1 VWGRKVNGVILTFH
15 LAGLNNQN
23 FIMRDDET
31 GTYWQQISGMAI
43 AGPLAGQQL
52 QLVHAD
58 ELTFA
63 TWKAEEPD
71 GTVLRD
77 DPSAVAHYSRKNW
90 EVKAKDAPVV
100 LRFDEHGL
108 APRDLMIGVSSF
120 GSARA
125 YLYDDVLRDK
135 LIEDRMGGKRILVVA
150 AADGKSVRAFRIPD
164 EDLSFFL
171 LNENGASMMDSGG
184 SHWDFRGCAADG
196 KAKGECLEKLDAM
209 KDYWF
214 NWRNYNP
221 GTTVYRH

>member
-1 VWGRKVNGVILTFH
+1 MNGLILTFH

-77 DPSAVAHYSRKNW
+77 DPSAVAHYSPKDW

-108 APRDLMIGVSSF
+108 APRDLMIGVSGF

-135 LIEDRMGGKRILVVA
+135 LIQDRMGGKRILVVA
-150 AADGKSVRAFRIPD
+150 AADGISVRAFRIPN
-164 EDLSFFL
+164 EDSSFFL
-171 LNENGASMMDSGG
+171 LSENGGLMMDNGG
-184 SHWDFRGCAADG
+184 NHWDFRGCAVDG

-214 NWRNYNP
+214 NWRNYRP